1 MLSGKLYT
9 LGLVMFSVFCSFLIA
24 VYSIMEFTQQRFQG
38 SLQAVTEESIY
49 DARDDNARSR
59 NKVFV
64 LDKSVF
70 EQDLIHSN
78 IKSISNNSSLK
89 LEYMHDDSNA
99 AKSLKLNDP
108 RIPIKAVR
116 VTVVDNKNN
125 HLNKTITYIINSN
138 SKTKDDDLSNN

>member
-9 LGLVMFSVFCSFLIA
+9 LGLVMFSVFCSLLIA
-24 VYSIMEFTQQRFQG
+24 IYSIMEFTQQRLQG
-38 SLQAVTEESIY
+38 SLQTVTEEAIY
-49 DARDDNARSR
+49 DARYDNARST

-64 LDKSVF
+64 LDKTVF

-78 IKSISNNSSLK
+78 IKSISNDSSLK
-89 LEYMHDDSNA
+89 LEYMHDDSTA
-99 AKSLKLNDP
+99 AKSLNLTDS

-116 VTVVDNKNN
+116 VTVVDGTND

>member
-9 LGLVMFSVFCSFLIA
+9 LGLVMFSVFCSLLIA
-24 VYSIMEFTQQRFQG
+24 IYSIMEFTQQRFQG
-38 SLQAVTEESIY
+38 SLQTVTEEAIY
-49 DARDDNARSR
+49 DARYDNARST

-64 LDKSVF
+64 LNKPVF

-78 IKSISNNSSLK
+78 IKDIANDSSLK

-99 AKSLKLNDP
+99 AKSLNLTNSC
-108 RIPIKAVR
+108 IPIKAVK
-116 VTVVDNKNN
+116 VTIVDGKNDHAN
-125 HLNKTITYIINSN
+125 QTITYIINSN